1 MSENFSIPT
10 PGDVIAGKYRV
21 MEELGRGA
29 YGVVFRA
36 EQIGLGRSV
45 ALKTLLPAAFL
56 QMDIVQR
63 FHREAQLISA
73 LDHENIIK
81 LYDYGMDDSLLYMA
95 VEYVQGRTLGE
106 MIKFDAPLPEEKVH
120 EIMDQLLSALE
131 FAHER
136 GIVHR
141 DLKPDNILLLRSNPE
156 EGIAEEIVK
165 VLDFGIAKLVRGDQ
179 DNQSL
184 KTLTQDGTVLGTPH
198 YMSPENIVGDTVDH
212 KTDLYAVGIILF
224 EMLTGKHPFEAQ
236 SPSAVMV
243 RHLKDD
249 APHLPEPWTNSAF
262 DHAIQRCL
270 EKQPFDRVES
280 AAEIRELLNSEPP
293 VVVPIPSVTEET
305 PIKDGSRLRRYRAV
319 LLALALFAV
328 LAISVGWKI
337 WTAKDAFKKD
347 RELEAVTV
355 TVPDPKPEIEVHV
368 PPEPD
373 LGSDDLAESVSDAG
387 DAQDVPDSG
396 EEPSGFEFEEDPQ
409 PQPRPKDRTPAE
421 PKTKVEVRETVK
433 IVLTTSP
440 PNASVTFDGVP
451 VGNSPVEKTV
461 SKSDETITVRVS
473 LLGYKNEVLKITPQ
487 DDVEREVR
495 LQFDRIKMFD

>member
-10 PGDVIAGKYRV
+10 TGDVIAGKYRV

-36 EQIGLGRSV
+36 EQIGLGRNV

-106 MIKFDAPLPEEKVH
+106 MIKFDAPLPEEKIH
-120 EIMDQLLSALE
+120 EIMNQLLSALE

-141 DLKPDNILLLRSNPE
+141 DLKPDNILLLKSRPE
-156 EGIAEEIVK
+156 EGVAEEIVK

-179 DNQSL
+179 DNQAL

-198 YMSPENIVGDTVDH
+198 YMSPENIVGDAVDH
-212 KTDLYAVGIILF
+212 KTDLYAVGIILY

-249 APHLPEPWTNSAF
+249 APHLPEPWTHSAF

-293 VVVPIPSVTEET
+293 KVVPPAPTMDETPVEAVPSVRRNRAL
-305 PIKDGSRLRRYRAV
+305 PIVIGLC
-319 LLALALFAV
+319 AV
-328 LAISVGWKI
+328 LALSVGWKI
-337 WTAKDAFKKD
+337 WTAKKSLDA
-347 RELEAVTV
+347 EAEVVVTEPP
-355 TVPDPKPEIEVHV
+355 TLAPEHV
-368 PPEPD
+368 AIVVPEPAPVLEDD
-373 LGSDDLAESVSDAG
+373 LGMADSDEDVELAG
-387 DAQDVPDSG
+387 Y
-396 EEPSGFEFEEDPQ
+396 EFEEEVPQ
-409 PQPRPKDRTPAE
+409 PRPRPKDRRPAE
-421 PKTKVEVRETVK
+421 QKLDSVAEKVR
-433 IVLTTSP
+433 IILTTSP

-451 VGNSPVEKTV
+451 VGNSPVDKTV
-461 SKSDETITVRVS
+461 SKSDEAITVRVS
-473 LLGYKNEVLKITPQ
+473 LLGYKNEVLKITPKS
-487 DDVEREVR
+487 DVEKEVR